1 MPAWSLNVLLEFLD
15 SPLFEPLSSASP
27 IRLLQKTLCL
37 LLLATGRRVG
47 EVSHLS
53 RSFLKQRDHL
63 VLSLLPSFL
72 PKHHTPGF
80 MSSPPCIGFFDKSLL
95 AHPCP
100 ARAFL
105 TYIRV
110 SSSWSVV
117 SSQGHN
123 NLWFLPKSRGPLS
136 VRRVTKLFSSLVE
149 DCRLFYGLSIDL
161 SIGPHQMRKLA
172 ASYAHLVGQ
181 DEDTVKDNMGFS
193 SVSTLRKHYVGDVPP
208 LRLPCVL
215 PGGPFFPEPS
225 SSDSD

>member
-1 MPAWSLNVLLEFLD
+1 
-15 SPLFEPLSSASP
+15 
-27 IRLLQKTLCL
+27 
-37 LLLATGRRVG
+37 
-47 EVSHLS
+47 
-53 RSFLKQRDHL
+53 
-63 VLSLLPSFL
+63 
-72 PKHHTPGF
+72 

-136 VRRVTKLFSSLVE
+136 VRKVTKLFSSLVE

-181 DEDTVKDNMGFS
+181 DEDTVKDMGFS

-225 SSDSD
+225 DSD